1 MTDGDD
7 RERGVLSVA
16 DRNYL
21 RNPEEYSRQAS
32 HQREREIRKRT
43 QNALLDFMLLLL
55 HLDRDG
61 RRQLLQFETDSG
73 DDLEPSVEAIAGV
86 LGFMYQ
92 LSKDTDPDFETW
104 LRWGVRAAQRRD
116 HVSEEMIDL
125 EPIEVT
131 VEISEGEAISKG
143 ELIKKVE
150 EESWDRLTRAELA
163 YLLYL
168 SGRESEEGL
177 LGELADRIGET
188 WELDETG

>member
-92 LSKDTDPDFETW
+92 LSKDTDSDFETW

-116 HVSEEMIDL
+116 HVSEAMIDL

-131 VEISEGEAISKG
+131 VEVSGGEAISKG

-150 EESWDRLTRAELA
+150 GESWDRLTRAELA